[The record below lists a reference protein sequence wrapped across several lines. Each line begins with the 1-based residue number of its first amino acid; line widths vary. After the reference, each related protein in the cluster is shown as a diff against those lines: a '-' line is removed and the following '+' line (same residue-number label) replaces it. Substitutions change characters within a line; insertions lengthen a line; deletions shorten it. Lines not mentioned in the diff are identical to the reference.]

1 MQTTRVAES
10 WVSASDGFLPV
21 WAGSGWSLALPG
33 LWMVRGSGGGSTR
46 HPLESFQ
53 TGRGY
58 ESTPRAKVQ
67 TTTWPGSQGPAF
79 RLPSAAQPDRAPK
92 SPHAPLLSLP
102 APAEVAPGSEH
113 IIPTS
118 KSFLAPSPFP
128 QAGSAPLLGTPKPLD
143 RLANLEHCFS
153 PLEGGPQGRG
163 RGCVPAVKECPE
175 WMDKPLS
182 ISTQPV
188 LILRE
193 LTAGVEDGHKP

>member
-1 MQTTRVAES
+1 MPPGGRPGRVSQKPVQRLRGLVRLMHPKNGYADHEGGRKLGL
-10 WVSASDGFLPV
+10 ASDGFLPV

-102 APAEVAPGSEH
+102 APAKAAPGSEH

-128 QAGSAPLLGTPKPLD
+128 QAGSGTPSGRAQAPG
-143 RLANLEHCFS
+143 S
-153 PLEGGPQGRG
+153 PG
-163 RGCVPAVKECPE
+163 
-175 WMDKPLS
+175 
-182 ISTQPV
+182 QP
-188 LILRE
+188 
-193 LTAGVEDGHKP
+193 